1 MHFCSAAVCPGVCV
15 ADRISCFC
23 EAILDIPSLCK
34 ENLRCCVAK
43 KIFGSENTP
52 EELIFPKEDSR
63 CKSGSNK
70 EKKDEEE
77 EEDEIM
83 DTAESNTKLKLAKE
97 RERKEKEKREKER
110 KEKERKEMEAKR
122 RKEELE
128 KKKQKKKEEEKEK
141 AGLSPEGRCRG
152 TCVTGFFSLL
162 CDEID
167 RSAICPGQVISISH
181 TKICS
186 FHLEI
191 LSQCHTRCTIDEKQV
206 IIFTQLKRRLPPLSN
221 NTIPRVAAASR
232 GHLHALLVQRGQTR
246 DQTDLHRPRNL

>member
-1 MHFCSAAVCPGVCV
+1 MVQNCQNHIFHFSAAVCPGVCV

-63 CKSGSNK
+63 CKSGGSTK
-70 EKKDEEE
+70 DKKDDEEE
-77 EEDEIM
+77 EEEEEEEIM

-97 RERKEKEKREKER
+97 REQKEKEKQEKER
-110 KEKERKEMEAKR
+110 KEKERRVLEAKR

-128 KKKQKKKEEEKEK
+128 KKKQKKKKEEEEK
-141 AGLSPEGRCRG
+141 ASLSPEGRCRG

-167 RSAICPGQVISISH
+167 RSAICPGQVTSKSTTIQ
-181 TKICS
+181 S
-186 FHLEI
+186 FSDIIFPHMLQSE
-191 LSQCHTRCTIDEKQV
+191 EQV
-206 IIFTQLKRRLPPLSN
+206 IIFTQLEKRRATPF
-221 NTIPRVAAASR
+221 
-232 GHLHALLVQRGQTR
+232 HL
-246 DQTDLHRPRNL
+246 

>member
-1 MHFCSAAVCPGVCV
+1 MVQNCQNHIFHFCAAVCPGVCV

-63 CKSGSNK
+63 CKSGGSNK
-70 EKKDEEE
+70 DKKDDEEE
-77 EEDEIM
+77 EEEEEEEIM

-97 RERKEKEKREKER
+97 REQKEKEKQEKER
-110 KEKERKEMEAKR
+110 KEKERRVLEAKR

-128 KKKQKKKEEEKEK
+128 KKKQKKKKEEEEK
-141 AGLSPEGRCRG
+141 ASLSPEGRCRG

-167 RSAICPGQVISISH
+167 RSAICPGQV
-181 TKICS
+181 T
-186 FHLEI
+186 
-191 LSQCHTRCTIDEKQV
+191 
-206 IIFTQLKRRLPPLSN
+206 
-221 NTIPRVAAASR
+221 
-232 GHLHALLVQRGQTR
+232 
-246 DQTDLHRPRNL
+246 

>member
-1 MHFCSAAVCPGVCV
+1 MSVREGLQKEFSDILHFSAAVCPGVCV

-63 CKSGSNK
+63 CKSGSSK
-70 EKKDEEE
+70 EEEEE
-77 EEDEIM
+77 EEDELM

-110 KEKERKEMEAKR
+110 KEKEKKEIEAKR
-122 RKEELE
+122 RKEELD
-128 KKKQKKKEEEKEK
+128 KKKQKKKEDEKEK

-167 RSAICPGQVISISH
+167 RSAICPGQVTSNKLSRATIHI
-181 TKICS
+181 
-186 FHLEI
+186 FQI
-191 LSQCHTRCTIDEKQV
+191 LSVCHT
-206 IIFTQLKRRLPPLSN
+206 
-221 NTIPRVAAASR
+221 A
-232 GHLHALLVQRGQTR
+232 
-246 DQTDLHRPRNL
+246 